1 VTPALRPGLES
12 FSPFRRL
19 LLVLDTMSGFT
30 ASAEAA
36 ARLARQFEA
45 ELAALYVESEEIL
58 RLAGHPGARLIVAK
72 PETEP
77 EGEKAR
83 DLDADALARALRAR
97 AEEVRRA
104 VERAA
109 RGSEVSASFEV
120 RRGRIAAEV
129 ASLAAD
135 SDLVIVAW
143 AERAAW
149 PGPIST
155 ARAAE
160 AITQANPGSILFLR
174 EDRALT
180 GPVVIAFDGTEA
192 AERALEAGAAIAGTA
207 GNPCEVIL
215 KTAKIAEA
223 ERWQSEIRKRFAG
236 MGVEMEFLHLPG
248 RGKDELCAAAHRR
261 GAALMVVGAGAR
273 GDETLAGELLDR
285 LSCSLLLVR

>member
-1 VTPALRPGLES
+1 MTPAFRPGPES
-12 FSPFRRL
+12 LAPFRRL
-19 LLVLDTMSGFT
+19 LLVLDAMSGFA

-36 ARLARQFEA
+36 ARLARRFEA
-45 ELAALYVESEEIL
+45 EFAALYVESEEIL
-58 RLAGHPGARLIVAK
+58 RLAGHPGARLVATK
-72 PETEP
+72 PESETERKKIAGVDP
-77 EGEKAR
+77 EM
-83 DLDADALARALRAR
+83 LARALRAR

-109 RGSEVSASFEV
+109 RGSEVNASFEV

-129 ASLAAD
+129 ASRASD

-143 AERAAW
+143 AERSAW

-160 AITQANPGSILFLR
+160 AIARANPGSILFLR

-180 GPVVIAFDGTEA
+180 GPVVVAFDGTDA

-223 ERWQSEIRKRFAG
+223 ERWRNEIEKRLAA

-248 RGKDELCAAAHRR
+248 GGRDEFCAAAHRR
-261 GAALMVVGAGAR
+261 GAALVVVGASAR
-273 GDETLAGELLDR
+273 EDTTRAGELLDR